1 MCLTIKM
8 NMNPMENITQY
19 FKPHIFHYCE
29 PFHSRPAK
37 SFFSGLCHHLSLSP
51 AGAINHFSVYRFNII
66 LRQSSCY
73 QTYIESTIL
82 TAVYTVDLQQ
92 RWQSVK
98 STKHLPSSSSSSSSF
113 LFLSKTYI
121 LQLDWPAKSYASL
134 GSPVYQ

>member
-1 MCLTIKM
+1 M

-51 AGAINHFSVYRFNII
+51 VGTINHFSVYRFNII

-73 QTYIESTIL
+73 HANIYR
-82 TAVYTVDLQQ
+82 VHYTNS
-92 RWQSVK
+92 SVH
-98 STKHLPSSSSSSSSF
+98 SGLAAGMTKCKKYKALAIIIIIIIIIFIS
-113 LFLSKTYI
+113 
-121 LQLDWPAKSYASL
+121 
-134 GSPVYQ
+134 